1 VVNACPR
8 TLDADS
14 DTAQGKA
21 KDYWLTMDKWL
32 LRDSKGL
39 RNTAR
44 TPDTAQLVVQ

>member
-1 VVNACPR
+1 MNACPR

-21 KDYWLTMDKWL
+21 KDGWLTTDKWL
-32 LRDSKGL
+32 LWDSKGL